1 MLPPAP
7 AATMAFESPNAC
19 NLCHTDRDAA
29 WADKQV
35 REWRAR
41 DYQAPLLHRARLI
54 DAARKRDWSKR
65 EEMLHYIG
73 SSDRNEVFAV
83 SLIRMIPPSDD
94 PKILEILLKAA
105 DDPSP
110 LVRAAAMEALAMA
123 PSQQGLKTLA
133 AAASDSVRLVR
144 IRAAAALSAYPD
156 LKVEAKDAENVGKAK
171 DEYQASLRVWLDQW
185 SSHFNLGNYH
195 LDRGELKEAVA
206 CYERAIRL
214 EPRADRVLVN
224 ASIAQAR
231 MGEFVKAEKSLQEVL
246 RFSPENA
253 AAHFNMGL
261 LMAERN
267 DPHRAEEHL
276 KAALK
281 YDPKMD
287 QAAYNLCILLS
298 GDRVQEA
305 VRFCREATALRPD
318 DPRYAYTLAFYL
330 HQNGETAE
338 AVKLLKTVGE
348 THPDF
353 RDAQVLLQEISATSP
368 KR

>member
-1 MLPPAP
+1 M
-7 AATMAFESPNAC
+7 
-19 NLCHTDRDAA
+19 
-29 WADKQV
+29 
-35 REWRAR
+35 
-41 DYQAPLLHRARLI
+41 
-54 DAARKRDWSKR
+54 
-65 EEMLHYIG
+65 
-73 SSDRNEVFAV
+73 
-83 SLIRMIPPSDD
+83 
-94 PKILEILLKAA
+94 
-105 DDPSP
+105 
-110 LVRAAAMEALAMA
+110 
-123 PSQQGLKTLA
+123 
-133 AAASDSVRLVR
+133 
-144 IRAAAALSAYPD
+144 
-156 LKVEAKDAENVGKAK
+156 KVEAKDAEKVEKAK
-171 DEYQASLRVWLDQW
+171 EEYLASLRVWPDQW

-206 CYERAIRL
+206 CYERATRI

-246 RFSPENA
+246 GFSPENA

-267 DPHRAEEHL
+267 DPHKAEEHL

-298 GDRVQEA
+298 RNRVQEA
-305 VRFCREATALRPD
+305 VQFCREATALRPD

-330 HQNGETAE
+330 HQSGETAE
-338 AVKLLKTVGE
+338 AVKVLNTIGE
-348 THPDF
+348 MHPDF